1 MFKSCRYL
9 DNDAQISRY
18 YMNLATLHLSFRMLV
33 SLLLFCEVSAE
44 GPVDGAPDELTKRSP
59 GGLPGGSPGG
69 AVTISPQDPQPSEE
83 LRKLRFPQKQGA
95 LGKQRGKAFADVD
108 IDNDRQLTFSE
119 FAGAKRLQN
128 MEPKKQRQLFD
139 FLDYDKD
146 GYLQMRE
153 LFPATPKWMKVA
165 RREFPRFDTNKDGQL
180 TITEFSELMKL
191 TNENKL
197 KPAELFDR
205 LDQNKNNGIEWSEL
219 NAKPRR
225 FSQPDGGFA
234 AHDKNASGGLDYE
247 EYSQMPWVCKWPEL
261 RRKKLF
267 ERIDVD
273 GDGELSKHEVRD
285 VHSYRRR
292 TPGFE
297 GSGSKKLP
305 GKKKAF

>member
-1 MFKSCRYL
+1 
-9 DNDAQISRY
+9 
-18 YMNLATLHLSFRMLV
+18 MNLATLHLSFRTLV

-69 AVTISPQDPQPSEE
+69 AATISPQDPQPSKE

-180 TITEFSELMKL
+180 TITEFSELMEL

-197 KPAELFDR
+197 KPVELFEL

-234 AHDKNASGGLDYE
+234 AHDENASGGLDYE
-247 EYSQMPWVCKWPEL
+247 E
-261 RRKKLF
+261 
-267 ERIDVD
+267 
-273 GDGELSKHEVRD
+273 
-285 VHSYRRR
+285 
-292 TPGFE
+292 
-297 GSGSKKLP
+297 
-305 GKKKAF
+305 